1 MSDLLEKEK
10 RAIKLL
16 RTVVEFDNGVKNATI
31 LCDRNTAML
40 IKQHL
45 VPTNFKL
52 KYRIR
57 KTALNYDKARNATA
71 NKTHTELL

>member
-31 LCDRNTAML
+31 LCDRNTATL
-40 IKQHL
+40 IEQHL

-57 KTALNYDKARNATA
+57 KTA
-71 NKTHTELL
+71 